1 MLRKLEQVE
10 SARDPSALLRA
21 QFILQAQ
28 RKPQP
33 TEPISHGKDTRTV
46 SIRTFW
52 LTLLVS
58 LLALPAHSADLV
70 ASVSKNKVVKNEVFQ
85 LRVVSHDKV
94 SADALDFSQLEPDF
108 FVGQPSFASSTN
120 IINGN
125 YSQRSEWTVA
135 LAAQK

>member
-1 MLRKLEQVE
+1 MVKIHAPFQSVL
-10 SARDPSALLRA
+10 
-21 QFILQAQ
+21 
-28 RKPQP
+28 
-33 TEPISHGKDTRTV
+33 
-46 SIRTFW
+46 FW

-108 FVGQPSFASSTN
+108 LLVSRVLPPRPISSMATTHN
-120 IINGN
+120 AVNGPLLL
-125 YSQRSEWTVA
+125 RR
-135 LAAQK
+135 KK